1 MTAQLFPVLFDM
13 SLGASFVI
21 AAVLLLRLFWH
32 RFPRR
37 YFLILWA
44 VVLLRLLCPILPESE
59 LSVIPP
65 ETLSFAKETALPE
78 RSEVT
83 VLSAADAAMRAVGDT
98 LNGGIDTVYVKL
110 DREVSGREPTD
121 QNTIPAVTAY
131 HDQIWLLFLEKLWLG
146 GIAVLVLRQIILD
159 IRLRRR
165 LNTAI
170 PYPADIPAGLLPH
183 RIRVY
188 LADNIPTAFVLGIL
202 RPTIYLPSDISR
214 DAAVYV
220 LAHESVHVRRLD
232 PLWKL
237 LSAVALCLHWFN
249 PLVWAAYFCASADLE
264 YACDEIAPKLL
275 SKVLPEADDN
285 MTASYAQALLNVST
299 GKARLGMLVLGWGNV
314 PRRIRRLLCDTPKR
328 VFCIMLLVICIVVCL
343 FCIGN
348 PPTQFDASDVRMCT
362 LDGTSIP
369 AEQGKVLVDAINDA
383 ARSHN
388 RTYDASAVGRTALD
402 RNAVV
407 TFADGSY
414 LEINYLYTSGYSFHP
429 AHAGEDDYTTVL
441 WHRDARG
448 KTVGTW
454 VMEYDFD
461 AVFRNWMTD
470 SKTLSID
477 SYDWYFERGFISY
490 ASSEQTIELYH
501 PALQPETQESV
512 PMTVVLMRREEGEGS
527 RYEFIT
533 GDWDTN
539 RSTLEFRL
547 RESDN
552 DTVQYDVDVY
562 RDTGE
567 FLHTVTAVMERQG
580 DNLPPV
586 LTLSSNTEDG
596 NTQWIFTADRLET
609 ENNGTAQLT
618 LDDVI
623 RLSKWNVGLTWEDFA
638 PYKSIETG
646 SGLYIRV
653 YEIDETFE
661 LWIGGG
667 SPIGT
672 PMYIYL
678 ARVGDLD
685 TRIDIRYGGVEAFIE
700 EQTASNLNTVI
711 DIHDLSY
718 TKVRF
723 KHKDSNGQTIHAE
736 LKLALPNEWDIA
748 YGFNAYEVIPFAEY
762 AVIQNGEDAVGGV
775 GFLPYSVPDDQA
787 EIREAIFNQI
797 AMGGMSFWDIRGHFD
812 VVTDQTTPYCTA
824 LTTVLYSSD
833 LFNDGIDRKNSAIV
847 TYHPEYQLYFAI
859 QFNDGIQNRTLLTED
874 ALRMIAQSIE
884 WVTVRYSDTGN
895 EKTEQS
901 ALFQKTVTFLKDEF
915 HRVYD
920 PYYDILNLSIFDWT
934 ETGTEATFLYTM
946 SFQYRDE
953 QFSDLS
959 PSESNIYF
967 KVIENGDTIDLFCNV
982 SPTDVEWEPCKIDDF
997 VNHN

>member
-65 ETLSFAKETALPE
+65 ETLSFAQETALPE

-110 DREVSGREPTD
+110 DREPIGREPSGREPSV
-121 QNTIPAVTAY
+121 QSMIPIVTAY

-146 GIAVLVLRQIILD
+146 GVAVLVLRQIILD

-165 LNTAI
+165 LKTAI
-170 PYPADIPAGLLPH
+170 PYPADLPAGLLPD
-183 RIRVY
+183 RCRVY

-202 RPTIYLPSDISR
+202 RPTIYLPSDLSA

-264 YACDEIAPKLL
+264 YACDEAAPKLL

-285 MTASYAQALLNVST
+285 MTASYAQALLNVSS
-299 GKARLGMLVLGWGNV
+299 GKARLGMLALNLLTLSGGNV

-348 PPTQFDASDVRMCT
+348 PPAQFDTDDVRMCT
-362 LDGTSIP
+362 LDGLDIP
-369 AEQGKVLVDAINDA
+369 TEHGKTLVDAINDA
-383 ARSHN
+383 SRSVN
-388 RTYDASAVGRTALD
+388 RTYDAIGQNPLD
-402 RNAVV
+402 RLAIV

-414 LEINYLYTSGYSFHP
+414 LEVNYLYTSGYSFNP
-429 AHAGEDDYTTVL
+429 AHPGEDDYTTVL
-441 WHRDARG
+441 WHRDALG
-448 KTVGTW
+448 NTVGTW

-461 AVFRNWMTD
+461 AVFRDWMTN
-470 SKTLSID
+470 SRSLTID
-477 SYDWYFERGFISY
+477 GYGWYFVRGFISY
-490 ASSEQTIELYH
+490 ASSEQTMELYH
-501 PALQPETQESV
+501 PALQPETPESV
-512 PMTVVLMRREEGEGS
+512 PMNVVLMRLEEGEGS

-539 RSTLEFRL
+539 RSTLQFRL
-547 RESDN
+547 RESDA

-567 FLHTVTAVMERQG
+567 FLHTVTAVIERQG
-580 DNLPPV
+580 ENLPPV
-586 LTLSSNTEDG
+586 LTLNSNTEDG
-596 NTQWIFTADRLET
+596 NTQWIFTADRLEI
-609 ENNGTAQLT
+609 ENNGTVQLT

-623 RLSKWNVGLTWEDFA
+623 RLSQKNVGLTWEDFA

-678 ARVGDLD
+678 ARADDLD
-685 TRIDIRYGGVEAFIE
+685 TRIDIRYGRVEEFIE
-700 EQTASNLNTVI
+700 EN
-711 DIHDLSY
+711 
-718 TKVRF
+718 KP
-723 KHKDSNGQTIHAE
+723 QTILHAPADSE
-736 LKLALPNEWDIA
+736 TGLAVVVCADGLISDLPLFAVPYENALDYNRLPVVNVSGNAVVRLI
-748 YGFNAYEVIPFAEY
+748 GFDGDTLRI
-762 AVIQNGEDAVGGV
+762 GEDYYENHGDITFIQQRTQTLTA
-775 GFLPYSVPDDQA
+775 DDDGA
-787 EIREAIFNQI
+787 F
-797 AMGGMSFWDIRGHFD
+797 
-812 VVTDQTTPYCTA
+812 
-824 LTTVLYSSD
+824 VL
-833 LFNDGIDRKNSAIV
+833 
-847 TYHPEYQLYFAI
+847 
-859 QFNDGIQNRTLLTED
+859 
-874 ALRMIAQSIE
+874 SIE
-884 WVTVRYSDTGN
+884 HRNPNRDESAVYYVAADNVRYC
-895 EKTEQS
+895 
-901 ALFQKTVTFLKDEF
+901 
-915 HRVYD
+915 
-920 PYYDILNLSIFDWT
+920 
-934 ETGTEATFLYTM
+934 
-946 SFQYRDE
+946 
-953 QFSDLS
+953 
-959 PSESNIYF
+959 F
-967 KVIENGDTIDLFCNV
+967 KVQFVSEEEWFVQPLENDTVD
-982 SPTDVEWEPCKIDDF
+982 S
-997 VNHN
+997 

>member
-1 MTAQLFPVLFDM
+1 MPDTPERRKYVMTAQLFPVLFDM

-21 AAVLLLRLFWH
+21 AAVLLLRLFCH

-65 ETLSFAKETALPE
+65 ETLSFAQETALPE

-110 DREVSGREPTD
+110 DREPIGRESSVQSMIPT
-121 QNTIPAVTAY
+121 VTAY

-146 GIAVLVLRQIILD
+146 GVAVLVLRQIILD

-170 PYPADIPAGLLPH
+170 PYPADLPAGLLPD
-183 RIRVY
+183 RCRVY

-202 RPTIYLPSDISR
+202 RPTIYLPSDLSA

-237 LSAVALCLHWFN
+237 LSAAALCLHWFN

-264 YACDEIAPKLL
+264 YACDEAAPKLL

-285 MTASYAQALLNVST
+285 MTASYAQALLNVSS
-299 GKARLGMLVLGWGNV
+299 GKARLGMLALNLLTLSGGNV
-314 PRRIRRLLCDTPKR
+314 PRRISRLLCETPKR

-348 PPTQFDASDVRMCT
+348 PPAQFDTDDVRMCT
-362 LDGTSIP
+362 LDGLDIP
-369 AEQGKVLVDAINDA
+369 TEHGKTLVDAINDA
-383 ARSHN
+383 SRSVN
-388 RTYDASAVGRTALD
+388 RTYDAIGQNPID
-402 RNAVV
+402 RLAIV

-414 LEINYLYTSGYSFHP
+414 LEVNYLYTSGYSIHP
-429 AHAGEDDYTTVL
+429 AHPGEDDYITVL
-441 WHRDARG
+441 WHRDALG

-461 AVFRNWMTD
+461 AVFRDWRTNSRSLT
-470 SKTLSID
+470 ID
-477 SYDWYFERGFISY
+477 GYGWYFVRGFISY
-490 ASSEQTIELYH
+490 ASSEQTMELYH
-501 PALQPETQESV
+501 PALQPETSASE
-512 PMTVVLMRREEGEGS
+512 PMNVVLMRREEGEGS

-533 GDWDTN
+533 GDWDIN
-539 RSTLEFRL
+539 RSTLQFRL
-547 RESDN
+547 RESDA

-567 FLHTVTAVMERQG
+567 FLHTVTAVIERQG
-580 DNLPPV
+580 ENLPPV
-586 LTLSSNTEDG
+586 LTLNSTTEDG
-596 NTQWIFTADRLET
+596 NTQWIFTADRLEI
-609 ENNGTAQLT
+609 ENNGTVQLT

-623 RLSKWNVGLTWEDFA
+623 RLSEKNVGLTWEDFA

-678 ARVGDLD
+678 ARADDLD
-685 TRIDIRYGGVEAFIE
+685 TRIDIRYGGVEEFIE
-700 EQTASNLNTVI
+700 ENKPLTILHAPTDSEIGLAVVVYADGLI
-711 DIHDLSY
+711 SDLPLFAVPYENALDYNRLPVVNVSGNAV
-718 TKVRF
+718 VRL
-723 KHKDSNGQTIHAE
+723 I
-736 LKLALPNEWDIA
+736 
-748 YGFNAYEVIPFAEY
+748 GFDGDTLRI
-762 AVIQNGEDAVGGV
+762 GEDYYENRGDITFIQQRTQTLTA
-775 GFLPYSVPDDQA
+775 DDDGA
-787 EIREAIFNQI
+787 F
-797 AMGGMSFWDIRGHFD
+797 
-812 VVTDQTTPYCTA
+812 
-824 LTTVLYSSD
+824 VL
-833 LFNDGIDRKNSAIV
+833 
-847 TYHPEYQLYFAI
+847 
-859 QFNDGIQNRTLLTED
+859 
-874 ALRMIAQSIE
+874 SIE
-884 WVTVRYSDTGN
+884 HRNPNRDESAVYYVAADNVRYC
-895 EKTEQS
+895 
-901 ALFQKTVTFLKDEF
+901 
-915 HRVYD
+915 
-920 PYYDILNLSIFDWT
+920 
-934 ETGTEATFLYTM
+934 
-946 SFQYRDE
+946 
-953 QFSDLS
+953 
-959 PSESNIYF
+959 F
-967 KVIENGDTIDLFCNV
+967 KVQFVSEEEWFVQPLENDTVD
-982 SPTDVEWEPCKIDDF
+982 S
-997 VNHN
+997 

>member
-21 AAVLLLRLFWH
+21 AAVLLLRLFCH

-65 ETLSFAKETALPE
+65 ETLSFAQETALPE

-110 DREVSGREPTD
+110 DREPIGREPTGCEPSGREPSG
-121 QNTIPAVTAY
+121 QSMIPAVTAY

-146 GIAVLVLRQIILD
+146 GVAVLVLRQIILD

-165 LNTAI
+165 LKTTI
-170 PYPADIPAGLLPH
+170 PYPADLPAGLLPD
-183 RIRVY
+183 RCRVY

-202 RPTIYLPSDISR
+202 RPTIYLPSDLSA

-237 LSAVALCLHWFN
+237 LSAAALCLHWFN

-264 YACDEIAPKLL
+264 YACDEAAPKLL

-285 MTASYAQALLNVST
+285 MTASYAQALLNVSS
-299 GKARLGMLVLGWGNV
+299 GKARLGMLALDLLTLSGGNV
-314 PRRIRRLLCDTPKR
+314 PRRIRRLLCKTPKR

-348 PPTQFDASDVRMCT
+348 PPAQFDTDDVRMCT
-362 LDGTSIP
+362 LDGLDIP
-369 AEQGKVLVDAINDA
+369 TEHGKTLVDAINDA
-383 ARSHN
+383 SRSVN
-388 RTYDASAVGRTALD
+388 RTYDAIGQNPLD
-402 RNAVV
+402 RLAIV

-414 LEINYLYTSGYSFHP
+414 LEVNYLYTSGYSFNP
-429 AHAGEDDYTTVL
+429 AHPGEDDYTTVL
-441 WHRDARG
+441 WHRDALG
-448 KTVGTW
+448 NTVGTW

-461 AVFRNWMTD
+461 AVFRDWMTN
-470 SKTLSID
+470 SRSLTID
-477 SYDWYFERGFISY
+477 GYGWYFVRGFISY
-490 ASSEQTIELYH
+490 ASSEQTMELYH
-501 PALQPETQESV
+501 PALQPETPESV
-512 PMTVVLMRREEGEGS
+512 PMNVVLMRLEEGEGS

-539 RSTLEFRL
+539 RSTLQFRL
-547 RESDN
+547 RESDA

-567 FLHTVTAVMERQG
+567 YLHTVTAVIERQG
-580 DNLPPV
+580 ENLPPV
-586 LTLSSNTEDG
+586 LTLNSTMEDG
-596 NTQWIFTADRLET
+596 NTQWIFTADRLEI
-609 ENNGTAQLT
+609 ENNGTVQLT

-623 RLSKWNVGLTWEDFA
+623 RLSEKNVGLTWEDFA

-678 ARVGDLD
+678 ARADDLD
-685 TRIDIRYGGVEAFIE
+685 TRIDIRYGRVEEFIE
-700 EQTASNLNTVI
+700 EN
-711 DIHDLSY
+711 
-718 TKVRF
+718 KP
-723 KHKDSNGQTIHAE
+723 QTILHAPADSE
-736 LKLALPNEWDIA
+736 TGLAVVVCADGLISDLPLFAVPYENALDYNRLPVINVSGNA
-748 YGFNAYEVIPFAEY
+748 VVRLIGFDGDTLRI
-762 AVIQNGEDAVGGV
+762 GEDYYENHGDITFIQQRTQTLTA
-775 GFLPYSVPDDQA
+775 DDDGA
-787 EIREAIFNQI
+787 F
-797 AMGGMSFWDIRGHFD
+797 
-812 VVTDQTTPYCTA
+812 
-824 LTTVLYSSD
+824 VL
-833 LFNDGIDRKNSAIV
+833 
-847 TYHPEYQLYFAI
+847 
-859 QFNDGIQNRTLLTED
+859 
-874 ALRMIAQSIE
+874 SIE
-884 WVTVRYSDTGN
+884 HRNPNRDESAVYYVAADNVRYC
-895 EKTEQS
+895 
-901 ALFQKTVTFLKDEF
+901 
-915 HRVYD
+915 
-920 PYYDILNLSIFDWT
+920 
-934 ETGTEATFLYTM
+934 
-946 SFQYRDE
+946 
-953 QFSDLS
+953 
-959 PSESNIYF
+959 F
-967 KVIENGDTIDLFCNV
+967 KVQFVSEEEWFVQPLENDTVD
-982 SPTDVEWEPCKIDDF
+982 S
-997 VNHN
+997 

>member
-65 ETLSFAKETALPE
+65 ETLSFAQETALPE

-110 DREVSGREPTD
+110 DREESGREPSV
-121 QNTIPAVTAY
+121 QSMIPIVTAY

-146 GIAVLVLRQIILD
+146 GVAVLVLRQIILD

-165 LNTAI
+165 LKTAI
-170 PYPADIPAGLLPH
+170 PYPADLPAGLLPD
-183 RIRVY
+183 RCRVC

-202 RPTIYLPSDISR
+202 RPTIYLPSDLSA

-264 YACDEIAPKLL
+264 YACDEAAPKLL

-285 MTASYAQALLNVST
+285 MTASYAQALLNVSS
-299 GKARLGMLVLGWGNV
+299 GKARLGMLALNLLTLSGGNV

-328 VFCIMLLVICIVVCL
+328 VFCIMLLFICIVVCL

-348 PPTQFDASDVRMCT
+348 PPAQFDTDDVRMCT
-362 LDGTSIP
+362 LDGLDIP
-369 AEQGKVLVDAINDA
+369 TEHGKTLVDAINDA
-383 ARSHN
+383 SRSVN
-388 RTYDASAVGRTALD
+388 RTYDAIGQNPLDHTAVI
-402 RNAVV
+402 

-414 LEINYLYTSGYSFHP
+414 LEVNYLYTSGYSFNP
-429 AHAGEDDYTTVL
+429 AHPGEDDYTTVL
-441 WHRDARG
+441 WHRDALG

-461 AVFRNWMTD
+461 AVFRDWMTD
-470 SKTLSID
+470 SRSLTID
-477 SYDWYFERGFISY
+477 GYGWYFVRGFISY
-490 ASSEQTIELYH
+490 ASSEQTMELYH
-501 PALQPETQESV
+501 PALQPETSASA
-512 PMTVVLMRREEGEGS
+512 PMNVVLMRLEEGEGS

-539 RSTLEFRL
+539 RSTLQFRL
-547 RESDN
+547 RESDA

-567 FLHTVTAVMERQG
+567 FLHTVTAVIERQG
-580 DNLPPV
+580 ENLPPV
-586 LTLSSNTEDG
+586 LTLNSTTEDG
-596 NTQWIFTADRLET
+596 NTQWIFTADRLEI
-609 ENNGTAQLT
+609 ENNGTVQLT

-623 RLSKWNVGLTWEDFA
+623 RLSQKNVGLTWEDFA

-678 ARVGDLD
+678 ARADDLD

-700 EQTASNLNTVI
+700 EN
-711 DIHDLSY
+711 
-718 TKVRF
+718 KP
-723 KHKDSNGQTIHAE
+723 QTILHAPADSE
-736 LKLALPNEWDIA
+736 TGLAVLVTADGLISDLPLFAVPYENALDYNRLPVVNVSGNAVVRLI
-748 YGFNAYEVIPFAEY
+748 GFDGDTLRI
-762 AVIQNGEDAVGGV
+762 GEDYYENHGDITFIQQRTQTLTA
-775 GFLPYSVPDDQA
+775 DDDGA
-787 EIREAIFNQI
+787 F
-797 AMGGMSFWDIRGHFD
+797 
-812 VVTDQTTPYCTA
+812 
-824 LTTVLYSSD
+824 VL
-833 LFNDGIDRKNSAIV
+833 
-847 TYHPEYQLYFAI
+847 
-859 QFNDGIQNRTLLTED
+859 
-874 ALRMIAQSIE
+874 SIE
-884 WVTVRYSDTGN
+884 HRNPNRDESAVYYVAADNVRYC
-895 EKTEQS
+895 
-901 ALFQKTVTFLKDEF
+901 
-915 HRVYD
+915 
-920 PYYDILNLSIFDWT
+920 
-934 ETGTEATFLYTM
+934 
-946 SFQYRDE
+946 
-953 QFSDLS
+953 
-959 PSESNIYF
+959 F
-967 KVIENGDTIDLFCNV
+967 KVQFVSEEEWFVQPLENDTVD
-982 SPTDVEWEPCKIDDF
+982 S
-997 VNHN
+997 

>member
-21 AAVLLLRLFWH
+21 AAVLLLRLFCH

-59 LSVIPP
+59 LSMIPP
-65 ETLSFAKETALPE
+65 ETVSFAKETALPE

-110 DREVSGREPTD
+110 DREVSGREPSV
-121 QNTIPAVTAY
+121 QSMIPIVTAY

-146 GIAVLVLRQIILD
+146 GVSVLVLRQIILD

-165 LNTAI
+165 LKTAI
-170 PYPADIPAGLLPH
+170 PYSADLPAGLLPD
-183 RIRVY
+183 RCRVC

-202 RPTIYLPSDISR
+202 RPTIYLPSDLSA

-264 YACDEIAPKLL
+264 YACDEAAPKLL

-285 MTASYAQALLNVST
+285 MTASYAQALLNVSS
-299 GKARLGMLVLGWGNV
+299 GKARLGMLALNLLTLSGGNV
-314 PRRIRRLLCDTPKR
+314 PRRIRRLLCETPKR

-348 PPTQFDASDVRMCT
+348 PPAQFDTDDVRMCT
-362 LDGTSIP
+362 LDGLDIP
-369 AEQGKVLVDAINDA
+369 TEHGKTLVDAINDA
-383 ARSHN
+383 SRSVNH
-388 RTYDASAVGRTALD
+388 TYDAIGQNPLD
-402 RNAVV
+402 RLAIV

-414 LEINYLYTSGYSFHP
+414 LEVNYLYTSGYSIHP
-429 AHAGEDDYTTVL
+429 AHPGEDDYTTVL
-441 WHRDARG
+441 WHRDALG
-448 KTVGTW
+448 NTVGTW

-461 AVFRNWMTD
+461 AVFRDWMTD
-470 SKTLSID
+470 SRSLTID
-477 SYDWYFERGFISY
+477 GYGWYFVRGFISY
-490 ASSEQTIELYH
+490 ASSEQTMELYH
-501 PALQPETQESV
+501 PALQPETSASA
-512 PMTVVLMRREEGEGS
+512 PMNVVLMRLEEGEGS

-539 RSTLEFRL
+539 RSTLQFRL
-547 RESDN
+547 RESDA

-567 FLHTVTAVMERQG
+567 FLHTVTAVIERQG
-580 DNLPPV
+580 ENLPPV
-586 LTLSSNTEDG
+586 LTLNSNTEDG
-596 NTQWIFTADRLET
+596 NTQWIFTADRLEI
-609 ENNGTAQLT
+609 ENNGTVQLT

-623 RLSKWNVGLTWEDFA
+623 RLSKKNVGLTWEDFA

-678 ARVGDLD
+678 ARADDLD
-685 TRIDIRYGGVEAFIE
+685 TRIDIRYGGVEEFIE
-700 EQTASNLNTVI
+700 EIKAETILRATSDSEIGRAVLVTDDGLTYDLPMLAVPYDKSLDYDRLPEITVSS
-711 DIHDLSY
+711 D
-718 TKVRF
+718 
-723 KHKDSNGQTIHAE
+723 
-736 LKLALPNEWDIA
+736 
-748 YGFNAYEVIPFAEY
+748 
-762 AVIQNGEDAVGGV
+762 AVIQLLGFEGDTLRVGED
-775 GFLPYSVPDDQA
+775 YY
-787 EIREAIFNQI
+787 EIREEHTHITQQTLTLTPDDDGSFSYSVAHRHPNQYETVIYYIAAEDTRYCFRISLAPIPKIAGSVPVPDIPQQAWDYYEDIVTETSWEYFNSD
-797 AMGGMSFWDIRGHFD
+797 MGGASNPLVFERIS
-812 VVTDQTTPYCTA
+812 TEKTIS
-824 LTTVLYSSD
+824 LYSD
-833 LFNDGIDRKNSAIV
+833 I
-847 TYHPEYQLYFAI
+847 QLYHVEYWVSK
-859 QFNDGIQNRTLLTED
+859 GIAGLDCAPED
-874 ALRMIAQSIE
+874 IVFKEIYFVL
-884 WVTVRYSDTGN
+884 
-895 EKTEQS
+895 
-901 ALFQKTVTFLKDEF
+901 
-915 HRVYD
+915 
-920 PYYDILNLSIFDWT
+920 LNLWED
-934 ETGTEATFLYTM
+934 GTDTWKRLGTITPEEMDA
-946 SFQYRDE
+946 
-953 QFSDLS
+953 
-959 PSESNIYF
+959 IYNTPEM
-967 KVIENGDTIDLFCNV
+967 IQWYGDKYNAAAL
-982 SPTDVEWEPCKIDDF
+982 EMM
-997 VNHN
+997 NHILTKPNQ

>member
-21 AAVLLLRLFWH
+21 AAVLLLRLFCH

-59 LSVIPP
+59 LSMIPP
-65 ETLSFAKETALPE
+65 ATVSFAKETALPE
-78 RSEVT
+78 RTEIT

-110 DREVSGREPTD
+110 DREVSGREPSG
-121 QNTIPAVTAY
+121 QSMIPIVTAY

-146 GIAVLVLRQIILD
+146 GVAVLVLRQIILD

-165 LNTAI
+165 LKTAI
-170 PYPADIPAGLLPH
+170 PYPADLPAGLLPN
-183 RIRVY
+183 RCRVC

-202 RPTIYLPSDISR
+202 RPTIYLPSDLSA
-214 DAAVYV
+214 DTAVYV

-237 LSAVALCLHWFN
+237 LSAAALCLHWFN
-249 PLVWAAYFCASADLE
+249 PLVWAAFHCASADLE
-264 YACDEIAPKLL
+264 YACDEAAPKLL

-285 MTASYAQALLNVST
+285 MTASYAQALLNVSS
-299 GKARLGMLVLGWGNV
+299 GKARLGMLALNLLTLSGGNV

-348 PPTQFDASDVRMCT
+348 PPAQFDTDDVRMCT
-362 LDGTSIP
+362 LDGLDIP
-369 AEQGKVLVDAINDA
+369 AEHGKTLVDAINDA
-383 ARSHN
+383 SRSHN
-388 RTYDASAVGRTALD
+388 RTYDSIGQNPLD
-402 RNAVV
+402 HLAVV

-414 LEINYLYTSGYSFHP
+414 LEVNYLYVSGYSFDP
-429 AHAGEDDYTTVL
+429 AHPGEDDYTTVL
-441 WHRDARG
+441 WHRDALG
-448 KTVGTW
+448 NPVGTW

-461 AVFRNWMTD
+461 AWFSDWMTE
-470 SKTLSID
+470 SKTLTID
-477 SYDWYFERGFISY
+477 GYGWYFVRGFIDY
-490 ASSEQTIELYH
+490 ASSEQTLELYH
-501 PALQPETQESV
+501 PALQPETSASA
-512 PMTVVLMRREEGEGS
+512 PMNVVLMRLEEGEGS

-539 RSTLEFRL
+539 RSTLQFRL

-567 FLHTVTAVMERQG
+567 YLHTVTAVIERQG
-580 DNLPPV
+580 ENLPPV
-586 LTLSSNTEDG
+586 LTLNSNTEDG
-596 NTQWIFTADRLET
+596 NTQWIFTADRLEI
-609 ENNGTAQLT
+609 ENNGTVQLT

-623 RLSKWNVGLTWEDFA
+623 RLSEKNVGLTWEDFA

-678 ARVGDLD
+678 ARADDLD
-685 TRIDIRYGGVEAFIE
+685 TRIDIRYGGVEEFIE
-700 EQTASNLNTVI
+700 ENKPKTVLHAPTDSETGLAVLVTADGLISDLPLFAVPYENALDYNRLPVVNLSGNAV
-711 DIHDLSY
+711 
-718 TKVRF
+718 VRL
-723 KHKDSNGQTIHAE
+723 I
-736 LKLALPNEWDIA
+736 
-748 YGFNAYEVIPFAEY
+748 GFDGDTLRI
-762 AVIQNGEDAVGGV
+762 GEDYYENRG
-775 GFLPYSVPDDQA
+775 
-787 EIREAIFNQI
+787 
-797 AMGGMSFWDIRGHFD
+797 DITFIQQR
-812 VVTDQTTPYCTA
+812 TQT
-824 LTTVLYSSD
+824 LTVD
-833 LFNDGIDRKNSAIV
+833 NDGAFV
-847 TYHPEYQLYFAI
+847 L
-859 QFNDGIQNRTLLTED
+859 
-874 ALRMIAQSIE
+874 SIE
-884 WVTVRYSDTGN
+884 HRNPNRDESAVYYVAVDDVRYC
-895 EKTEQS
+895 
-901 ALFQKTVTFLKDEF
+901 
-915 HRVYD
+915 
-920 PYYDILNLSIFDWT
+920 
-934 ETGTEATFLYTM
+934 
-946 SFQYRDE
+946 
-953 QFSDLS
+953 
-959 PSESNIYF
+959 F
-967 KVIENGDTIDLFCNV
+967 KVQFVSEEKWSVQPLENGTVD
-982 SPTDVEWEPCKIDDF
+982 S
-997 VNHN
+997 

>member
-1 MTAQLFPVLFDM
+1 MSAQLFPVLFDM

-83 VLSAADAAMRAVGDT
+83 VLSAADAAWRAVGDT

-110 DREVSGREPTD
+110 DREPIEREPSG
-121 QNTIPAVTAY
+121 QSTIPTVTAY

-146 GIAVLVLRQIILD
+146 GVAVLVLRQIILD

-165 LNTAI
+165 LKTAI
-170 PYPADIPAGLLPH
+170 PYPADIPAGLLPD

-299 GKARLGMLVLGWGNV
+299 GKARLGMLTLGWGNV

-328 VFCIMLLVICIVVCL
+328 VFCIMLLCICIVVCL
-343 FCIGN
+343 SCIGN
-348 PPTQFDASDVRMCT
+348 PPTQFDTDDVRMCT

-369 AEQGKVLVDAINDA
+369 AEQGKALVDAINDA

-388 RTYDASAVGRTALD
+388 RTYDAIGQGTLD
-402 RNAVV
+402 RLAIV
-407 TFADGSY
+407 TFADESY
-414 LEINYLYTSGYSFHP
+414 LEVNYLYTSGYSFNP
-429 AHAGEDDYTTVL
+429 AHPGEDDYTTVL
-441 WHRDARG
+441 WHRDALG

-461 AVFRNWMTD
+461 AVFRDWMTD
-470 SKTLSID
+470 SRSLTID
-477 SYDWYFERGFISY
+477 GYGWYFVRGFLDY
-490 ASSEQTIELYH
+490 ASPEQTLELYN
-501 PALQPETQESV
+501 PALQPETPASA
-512 PMTVVLMRREEGEGS
+512 PMNVVLMRREEGEGS

-539 RSTLEFRL
+539 RSTLQFRL

-567 FLHTVTAVMERQG
+567 YLHTITAVIERQG
-580 DNLPPV
+580 ENLPPV

-596 NTQWIFTADRLET
+596 NTQWIFTADRMET
-609 ENNGTAQLT
+609 ENNGTEQLT

-623 RLSKWNVGLTWEDFA
+623 RLSEKNMGLTWEDFA

-646 SGLYIRV
+646 SGIYIRV

-667 SPIGT
+667 SPMPTGT

-678 ARVGDLD
+678 ARADDLD
-685 TRIDIRYGGVEAFIE
+685 TRIDIRYGGVEEFIE
-700 EQTASNLNTVI
+700 EIKAETILRATSDSEIGIAVLVTADGLIS
-711 DIHDLSY
+711 DLPLFAVPYENVLDYDRLPVVNVSGNAV
-718 TKVRF
+718 VRL
-723 KHKDSNGQTIHAE
+723 I
-736 LKLALPNEWDIA
+736 
-748 YGFNAYEVIPFAEY
+748 GFDGDTLRI
-762 AVIQNGEDAVGGV
+762 GEDYYENHGDITFIQQRTQTLTV
-775 GFLPYSVPDDQA
+775 DDDGA
-787 EIREAIFNQI
+787 F
-797 AMGGMSFWDIRGHFD
+797 
-812 VVTDQTTPYCTA
+812 
-824 LTTVLYSSD
+824 VL
-833 LFNDGIDRKNSAIV
+833 
-847 TYHPEYQLYFAI
+847 
-859 QFNDGIQNRTLLTED
+859 
-874 ALRMIAQSIE
+874 SIE
-884 WVTVRYSDTGN
+884 HRNPNRDESAVYYVAADNVRYC
-895 EKTEQS
+895 
-901 ALFQKTVTFLKDEF
+901 
-915 HRVYD
+915 
-920 PYYDILNLSIFDWT
+920 
-934 ETGTEATFLYTM
+934 
-946 SFQYRDE
+946 
-953 QFSDLS
+953 
-959 PSESNIYF
+959 F
-967 KVIENGDTIDLFCNV
+967 KVQFVSEEKWSVQPLENDT
-982 SPTDVEWEPCKIDDF
+982 
-997 VNHN
+997 VNS

>member
-1 MTAQLFPVLFDM
+1 MTAQFFPVLFDM

-21 AAVLLLRLFWH
+21 AAVLLLRLFCH

-83 VLSAADAAMRAVGDT
+83 VLSAADAAVRAVGDT

-110 DREVSGREPTD
+110 DREPSD
-121 QNTIPAVTAY
+121 QSTIPTVTAY

-146 GIAVLVLRQIILD
+146 GVIVLVLRQIILD

-165 LNTAI
+165 LKTAI

-237 LSAVALCLHWFN
+237 LSAAALCLHWFN

-275 SKVLPEADDN
+275 SKVLPDADDN
-285 MTASYAQALLNVST
+285 MTASYAQALLNVSA
-299 GKARLGMLVLGWGNV
+299 GKARLGMLALGWGNV
-314 PRRIRRLLCDTPKR
+314 PRRIRRLLKEAPKR

-348 PPTQFDASDVRMCT
+348 PPTQFHADDVRMCT
-362 LDGTSIP
+362 LDGLDIP
-369 AEQGKVLVDAINDA
+369 AEHGKALVDAINDA

-388 RTYDASAVGRTALD
+388 RSYDAIGQGTLD
-402 RNAVV
+402 RLAIV

-414 LEINYLYTSGYSFHP
+414 LEVNYLYTSGYSFNP
-429 AHAGEDDYTTVL
+429 AHPGEDDYTTVL
-441 WHRDARG
+441 WHRDALG
-448 KTVGTW
+448 NTVGTW

-461 AVFRNWMTD
+461 AVFRDWMIASEKTPDNGNVLVHAPAD
-470 SKTLSID
+470 SEIGMAVMILADQQVFDVPLLSVAYDKSVDYDRVPEITLSED
-477 SYDWYFERGFISY
+477 AVLRLSGFGGNTLRVGEDY
-490 ASSEQTIELYH
+490 YENHGSSTIIK
-501 PALQPETQESV
+501 QETYTLHAENDGAF
-512 PMTVVLMRREEGEGS
+512 VLPITHRNPQREESAVYYIAAEEC
-527 RYEFIT
+527 RYCFKV
-533 GDWDTN
+533 
-539 RSTLEFRL
+539 RF
-547 RESDN
+547 
-552 DTVQYDVDVY
+552 
-562 RDTGE
+562 
-567 FLHTVTAVMERQG
+567 
-580 DNLPPV
+580 P
-586 LTLSSNTEDG
+586 LTKT
-596 NTQWIFTADRLET
+596 
-609 ENNGTAQLT
+609 LT
-618 LDDVI
+618 LDDVKN
-623 RLSKWNVGLTWEDFA
+623 LSSKGMELTWSDFA
-638 PYKSIETG
+638 GYRSIETG

-685 TRIDIRYGGVEAFIE
+685 TRIDIRYGGVEEFIE
-700 EQTASNLNTVI
+700 EQTASDLNTVI
-711 DIHDLSY
+711 DINDLSY

-723 KHKDSNGQTIHAE
+723 KHEDSNGQTIHAE

-847 TYHPEYQLYFAI
+847 TYYPEYQLYFAI

-884 WVTVRYSDTGN
+884 WVTV
-895 EKTEQS
+895 
-901 ALFQKTVTFLKDEF
+901 
-915 HRVYD
+915 
-920 PYYDILNLSIFDWT
+920 
-934 ETGTEATFLYTM
+934 
-946 SFQYRDE
+946 
-953 QFSDLS
+953 
-959 PSESNIYF
+959 
-967 KVIENGDTIDLFCNV
+967 
-982 SPTDVEWEPCKIDDF
+982 
-997 VNHN
+997 

>member
-21 AAVLLLRLFWH
+21 TAVLLLRLFWH

-65 ETLSFAKETALPE
+65 ETLSFAQETALPE

-110 DREVSGREPTD
+110 DREPIGREPSGREPSV
-121 QNTIPAVTAY
+121 QSMIPAVTAY

-146 GIAVLVLRQIILD
+146 GVAVLVLRQIILD

-165 LNTAI
+165 LKTAI
-170 PYPADIPAGLLPH
+170 PYPADLPAGLLPD
-183 RIRVY
+183 RCRVY

-202 RPTIYLPSDISR
+202 RPTIYLPSDLSA

-237 LSAVALCLHWFN
+237 LSAAALCLHWFN

-264 YACDEIAPKLL
+264 YACDEAAPKLL

-285 MTASYAQALLNVST
+285 MTASYAQALLNVSS
-299 GKARLGMLVLGWGNV
+299 GKARLGMLALNLLTLSGGNV

-348 PPTQFDASDVRMCT
+348 PPAQFDTDDVRMCT
-362 LDGTSIP
+362 LDSLDIP
-369 AEQGKVLVDAINDA
+369 TEHGKTLVDAINDA
-383 ARSHN
+383 SRSVN
-388 RTYDASAVGRTALD
+388 RTYDAIGQNPLD
-402 RNAVV
+402 RLAIV

-414 LEINYLYTSGYSFHP
+414 LEVNYLYTSGYSFNP
-429 AHAGEDDYTTVL
+429 AHPGEDDYTTVL
-441 WHRDARG
+441 WHRDALG
-448 KTVGTW
+448 NTVGTW

-461 AVFRNWMTD
+461 AVFRDWMTN
-470 SKTLSID
+470 SRSLTID
-477 SYDWYFERGFISY
+477 GYGWYFVRGFISY
-490 ASSEQTIELYH
+490 ASSEQTMELYH
-501 PALQPETQESV
+501 PALQPETSASA
-512 PMTVVLMRREEGEGS
+512 PMNVVLMRLEEGEGS

-539 RSTLEFRL
+539 RSTLQFRL
-547 RESDN
+547 RESDA

-567 FLHTVTAVMERQG
+567 YLHTVTAVIERQG
-580 DNLPPV
+580 ENLPPV
-586 LTLSSNTEDG
+586 LTLNSTTEDG
-596 NTQWIFTADRLET
+596 NTQWIFTADRLEI
-609 ENNGTAQLT
+609 ENNGTVQLT

-623 RLSKWNVGLTWEDFA
+623 RLSEKNVGLTWEDFA

-678 ARVGDLD
+678 ARADDLD
-685 TRIDIRYGGVEAFIE
+685 TRIDIRYGGVEEFIE
-700 EQTASNLNTVI
+700 EN
-711 DIHDLSY
+711 
-718 TKVRF
+718 KP
-723 KHKDSNGQTIHAE
+723 QTILHAPADSE
-736 LKLALPNEWDIA
+736 TGLAVLVTADGLISDLPLFAVPYENALDYNRLPVVNVSGNAVVRLI
-748 YGFNAYEVIPFAEY
+748 GFDGDTLRI
-762 AVIQNGEDAVGGV
+762 GEDYYENHGDITFIQQRTQTLTA
-775 GFLPYSVPDDQA
+775 DDDGA
-787 EIREAIFNQI
+787 F
-797 AMGGMSFWDIRGHFD
+797 
-812 VVTDQTTPYCTA
+812 
-824 LTTVLYSSD
+824 VL
-833 LFNDGIDRKNSAIV
+833 
-847 TYHPEYQLYFAI
+847 
-859 QFNDGIQNRTLLTED
+859 
-874 ALRMIAQSIE
+874 SIE
-884 WVTVRYSDTGN
+884 HRNPNRDESAVYYVAADNVRYC
-895 EKTEQS
+895 
-901 ALFQKTVTFLKDEF
+901 
-915 HRVYD
+915 
-920 PYYDILNLSIFDWT
+920 
-934 ETGTEATFLYTM
+934 
-946 SFQYRDE
+946 
-953 QFSDLS
+953 
-959 PSESNIYF
+959 F
-967 KVIENGDTIDLFCNV
+967 KVQFVSEEEWFVQPLENDTVD
-982 SPTDVEWEPCKIDDF
+982 S
-997 VNHN
+997 